1 MYYNDYDDFYD
12 EPSEFEQQVDEFK
25 NSLLKVVKQEYI
37 EEMEKLKKE
46 NEELQEI
53 KKNFEKI
60 KSDYKE
66 KERELKLNESTIERR
81 MRNARLS
88 ELMKDKEIIM
98 YQASWKYMRVTKCN
112 KCDDYRKVHFKSPS
126 GKDATEECECAKRYT
141 TYYPNEY
148 IAYEIKLN
156 SNKTISV
163 WYKLENYDKDEY
175 FEKDSKFAEC
185 VYDENMKYEDVNAY
199 RTFFKS
205 KEDCQKYCDWLNR
218 NNPLNLEIIK

>member
-1 MYYNDYDDFYD
+1 MYYDDYNDFYD

-25 NSLLKVVKQEYI
+25 NSLLKAVKQEYI

-46 NEELQEI
+46 NEELQEV

-60 KSDYKE
+60 KSDYRE

-88 ELMKDKEIIM
+88 ELMEDKKVIM
-98 YQASWKYMRVTKCN
+98 YQANWKYMRVPKCN

-126 GKDATEECECAKRYT
+126 GKDTSEECECAKRYAS
-141 TYYPNEY
+141 YRVDEY
-148 IAYEIKLN
+148 IAYEFKLN
-156 SNKTISV
+156 NNKIMSV
-163 WYKLENYDKDEY
+163 WYRLNGSSDDEY
-175 FEKDSKFAEC
+175 FSSDSKYADYIYNQDME
-185 VYDENMKYEDVNAY
+185 YKDINAY

-218 NNPLNLEIIK
+218 NNPLDLEAIK